1 MKGRIVKII
10 SSSYFVE
17 TKNGSVCCSA
27 RKTVKNELKLVV
39 GDLVEVSD
47 SENVIE
53 KVYER
58 KNSLIRPYVANVDI
72 CAIVIALK
80 PSPDF
85 LLVDKILV
93 NCLEQCIEPV
103 LVVNKCD
110 LEKIDMSDYSD
121 FKIFYIS
128 ALTGDGVDDFKN
140 YLSTKT
146 VCLAGQS
153 AVGKSSLINAML
165 GQKLLETGDFSKK
178 IERGKNTTRQTS
190 LLKCDDFY
198 IIDTCGFSLL
208 NVIDIPPENLRL
220 YYDEFLKFSDGCRF
234 TVCTHTDEPDCAIK
248 ERVGKDISKNRY
260 DRYVAIFNELSENR
274 RKKYE

>member
-17 TKNGSVCCSA
+17 ADRRSFCCTA
-27 RKTVKNELKLVV
+27 RKTLKNELKLVV
-39 GDLVEVSD
+39 GDIVEFSD
-47 SENVIE
+47 DEKVIE
-53 KVYER
+53 KVCER

-72 CAIVIALK
+72 CATVIALK
-80 PSPDF
+80 PAPDF
-85 LLVDKILV
+85 MLVDKIIV

-103 LVVNKCD
+103 IVVNKCD
-110 LEKIDMSDYSD
+110 LDKIDMSDYIG

-128 ALTGDGVDDFKN
+128 ALTGDGVVEFKN
-140 YLSTKT
+140 YLGNKT

-165 GQKLLETGDFSKK
+165 GQSVMETGEFSKK

-190 LLKCDDFY
+190 LIKCDDFY

-220 YYDEFLKFSDGCRF
+220 YYDEFLKYSENCRF
-234 TVCTHTDEPDCAIK
+234 TVCTHTDEPDCAVK
-248 ERVGKDISKNRY
+248 ERVGKEISKKRY

-274 RKKYE
+274 RKKYD